1 MANSFLET
9 FLRDCLFCHKT
20 TLCNGAKE
28 HAEILELL
36 CEILPHPFSEP
47 TAWVRC
53 FLLYNQ
59 QPLQSSLPLPTAWAL
74 NLNPSSC
81 VSGSSCPG
89 VLADTS
95 FFHPVKKEAGSTP
108 GCPRTSVTTRFA
120 FIKSMVARLSHIY
133 ITKSSPTTVDVCFK
147 SLNVLF
153 ILLYIPDLVHSHFN
167 VKYNV
172 EFTEALSTGK
182 KSDRAKCEETVL
194 QQFFAIWGIAIME
207 VLSQAG
213 NRSHNSSW
221 WKKK

>member
-9 FLRDCLFCHKT
+9 FLRDCLICHKT

-53 FLLYNQ
+53 FLLHNQ

-95 FFHPVKKEAGSTP
+95 FFHPVKKEAGYTP
-108 GCPRTSVTTRFA
+108 GY
-120 FIKSMVARLSHIY
+120 ARMPQDIVHHSL
-133 ITKSSPTTVDVCFK
+133 CFYQEHGCK
-147 SLNVLF
+147 TFPHL
-153 ILLYIPDLVHSHFN
+153 HS
-167 VKYNV
+167 K
-172 EFTEALSTGK
+172 E
-182 KSDRAKCEETVL
+182 
-194 QQFFAIWGIAIME
+194 
-207 VLSQAG
+207 
-213 NRSHNSSW
+213 
-221 WKKK
+221 